1 MPFYD
6 SEAIERARQVDL
18 LTYLQTCEPQELV
31 HVSGNVYCTKTHDS
45 LRISNGKWCWFSRG
59 IGGYSALDYLIKVNG
74 YSFLEAMETISGRA
88 AIPPPSFVPAPK
100 EEKPKHLLLPQAAP
114 DNRAMMAYLKGRGI
128 DQEILD
134 YCVQTGRIY
143 ESRNKGHSNVVF
155 VGFDKDGKARFGCL
169 RGISEARF
177 HGDLS
182 GSDKHFSFALP
193 ACVENPA
200 VHLCECAI
208 DVMSYATLCKLD
220 GIDWRRHNLLS
231 LAGIY
236 QPKKQIEE
244 SKLPAALTRQAVALA
259 LSIVV
264 MLAAFAGFGSAKV
277 RSKYNTAR
285 QWFTVGVSADNGYNL
300 SEELTARAN
309 TAANVITTAGNTL
322 GADNAEV
329 QTAQAALDDFSA
341 CLDAVQSGGKSQ
353 ALTSLS
359 YYNGSS
365 MHALYQANETLGK
378 AIDQLYAKLQEQAAD
393 PMKMGAVQGQYGQF
407 NSAGTIIGT
416 LKYNEAVYNY
426 RNEVGGFPANVLGGL
441 AGVKEV
447 EPFA

>member
-1 MPFYD
+1 MANADFSQNNKQTAPGGFDAGSYREKA
-6 SEAIERARQVDL
+6 SPEQAVQ
-18 LTYLQTCEPQELV
+18 LTPLQQKLA
-31 HVSGNVYCTKTHDS
+31 G
-45 LRISNGKWCWFSRG
+45 
-59 IGGYSALDYLIKVNG
+59 
-74 YSFLEAMETISGRA
+74 LEA
-88 AIPPPSFVPAPK
+88 
-100 EEKPKHLLLPQAAP
+100 
-114 DNRAMMAYLKGRGI
+114 
-128 DQEILD
+128 
-134 YCVQTGRIY
+134 
-143 ESRNKGHSNVVF
+143 
-155 VGFDKDGKARFGCL
+155 
-169 RGISEARF
+169 
-177 HGDLS
+177 
-182 GSDKHFSFALP
+182 
-193 ACVENPA
+193 
-200 VHLCECAI
+200 
-208 DVMSYATLCKLD
+208 
-220 GIDWRRHNLLS
+220 
-231 LAGIY
+231 
-236 QPKKQIEE
+236 
-244 SKLPAALTRQAVALA
+244 KLPAALTRQAVALA

-285 QWFTVGVSADNGYNL
+285 QWFTVGVSADNL

-426 RNEVGGFPANVLGGL
+426 QNEVGGFPANVLGGL